1 MRSAALLLLA
11 IAVVSLIGYSN
22 ASSTDIT
29 CALTGQSVPITQAGV
44 CIESAIPLAV
54 IGLLVS
60 FAMVAVAFMFG
71 NVFNLPSLKNWYKGE
86 LWETTKTII
95 LIVLIFAVLIILGG
109 LALGLTGSSIP
120 VSYIP
125 GSQSGITNAVGE
137 NLNALY
143 SSVLASYVNPDML
156 MVNESYYGLEGLAT
170 GTGDLK
176 KASITEWIP
185 IPLPFVGAIQFGS
198 SNAALLASSVI
209 ESDTALPGFSFIKDI
224 ITIVLVPVYI
234 VFSVLS
240 VDLYSIVIAGLTLFI
255 PIGIVFRAFPFLRGL
270 GGSFIAIGIAIALI
284 FPALLIMFNLPI
296 QNFILPLIFSQSA
309 SYAPAQSCNY
319 ITFNFFEDIACGPA
333 SLAFGLSSSYLI
345 SAQTFNPAYTAA
357 FNNGQDSALAT
368 LFNNAGGSIYPS
380 INFINFYTYGV
391 LLQLI
396 LFIFDIVIT
405 IVIAGALAQMLG
417 GKLSLGVGKFKI
429 A

>member
-125 GSQSGITNAVGE
+125 GSQSGITSAVGE

-333 SLAFGLSSSYLI
+333 SLAFSLSSGYLI
-345 SAQTFNPAYTAA
+345 SEQTFNPAYTAA

-368 LFNNAGGSIYPS
+368 LFNNDGGSIYPS

>member
-1 MRSAALLLLA
+1 MRNAALLLLA
-11 IAVVSLIGYSN
+11 IAFVSLIGYSN
-22 ASSTDIT
+22 ASSKNIT
-29 CALTGQSVPITQAGV
+29 CALTGQSLPISQAGV
-44 CIESAIPLAV
+44 CIESAMPFAI

-95 LIVLIFAVLIILGG
+95 LIALIFAVLIILGA

-120 VSYIP
+120 VFYIQ
-125 GSQSGITNAVGE
+125 GSQSGITSAIGE

-143 SSVLASYVNPDML
+143 ASVLANYVNPDML

-170 GTGDLK
+170 GIGDLK
-176 KASITEWIP
+176 KTTINEWIP
-185 IPLPFVGAIQFGS
+185 IPIPFVGSIQFGS

-224 ITIVLVPVYI
+224 ISIVLIPVYI

-270 GGSFIAIGIAIALI
+270 GGSFIAIGIAIALV

-309 SYAPAQSCNY
+309 SYAPGQTCSY
-319 ITFNFFEDIACGPA
+319 LTFNFFEDIACGPA
-333 SLAFGLSSSYLI
+333 SLAFSVSSGVLI
-345 SAQTFNPAYTAA
+345 GVQTSNQNYAGV

-368 LFNNAGGSIYPS
+368 LFNSNGGSIYPS

>member
-1 MRSAALLLLA
+1 MRSTALLLFA
-11 IAVVSLIGYSN
+11 IAFAMMIGYSN
-22 ASSTDIT
+22 ASSTSIT
-29 CALTGQSVPITQAGV
+29 CALTGQTVPVSQAGV

-86 LWETTKTII
+86 LWETTKSII
-95 LIVLIFAVLIILGG
+95 IVALIFGVLIILGA

-125 GSQSGITNAVGE
+125 GSQSGITGAVGE

-143 SSVLASYVNPDML
+143 SSVLTSYVDPGMQL
-156 MVNESYYGLEGLAT
+156 ANESYYSLEGLAT
-170 GTGDLK
+170 GIGDLK
-176 KASITEWIP
+176 KSSINEWIP
-185 IPLPFVGAIQFGS
+185 IPIPFVGSLQFGLS
-198 SNAALLASSVI
+198 STLLSSSVI
-209 ESDTALPGFSFIKDI
+209 ESDTAAPGFSFIKDI
-224 ITIVLVPVYI
+224 ITIVLIPVYI

-270 GGSFIAIGIAIALI
+270 GGSFIAIGIAIALV
-284 FPALLIMFNLPI
+284 FPALLVMFNLPI
-296 QNFILPLIFSQSA
+296 QNFILPLIFSPNYP
-309 SYAPAQSCNY
+309 YAPAQSCSY
-319 ITFNFFEDIACGPA
+319 LTFNFFEDIACGPA
-333 SLAFGLSSSYLI
+333 SLAFTISSSYLI
-345 SAQTFNPAYTAA
+345 AVQTSNPAYISA
-357 FNNGQDSALAT
+357 FSNGQNDALDT
-368 LFNNAGGSIYPS
+368 LFNKAGGSVYPA
-380 INFINFYTYGV
+380 INFIDSETYGV
-391 LLQLI
+391 LLQFI

>member
-1 MRSAALLLLA
+1 MLLA
-11 IAVVSLIGYSN
+11 IAFVSLIGYSN
-22 ASSTDIT
+22 ASSKNIT
-29 CALTGQSVPITQAGV
+29 CALTGQSLPISQAGV
-44 CIESAIPLAV
+44 CIESAMPFAI

-95 LIVLIFAVLIILGG
+95 LIALIFAVLIILGA

-120 VSYIP
+120 VSYIQ
-125 GSQSGITNAVGE
+125 GSQSGITSAIGE

-143 SSVLASYVNPDML
+143 ASVLANYVNPDML

-170 GTGDLK
+170 GIGDLK
-176 KASITEWIP
+176 KTTINEWIP
-185 IPLPFVGAIQFGS
+185 IPIPFVGSIQFGS

-224 ITIVLVPVYI
+224 ISIVLIPVYI

-270 GGSFIAIGIAIALI
+270 GGSFIAIGIAIALV

-309 SYAPAQSCNY
+309 SYAPGQTCSY
-319 ITFNFFEDIACGPA
+319 LTFNFFEDIACGPA
-333 SLAFGLSSSYLI
+333 SLAFSVSSGVLI
-345 SAQTFNPAYTAA
+345 GVQTSNQNYAGV

-368 LFNNAGGSIYPS
+368 LFNSNGGSIYPS

>member
-1 MRSAALLLLA
+1 MRRVALLLFVM
-11 IAVVSLIGYSN
+11 AVVLSIGYSN
-22 ASSTDIT
+22 ASSTDVT
-29 CALTGQSVPITQAGV
+29 CVLTGQSVPISQAGV

-54 IGLLVS
+54 LGLLVS

-71 NVFNLPSLKNWYKGE
+71 NVFNLPSLRNWYKGE
-86 LWETTKTII
+86 LWETAKTVI
-95 LIVLIFAVLIILGG
+95 LIAMIFAVIIILGA
-109 LALGLTGSSIP
+109 LALGLTGNGIPVSSIP
-120 VSYIP
+120 
-125 GSQSGITNAVGE
+125 GSESGITYALGA

-143 SSVLASYVNPDML
+143 STVLVNYVGPDMT
-156 MVNESYYGLEGLAT
+156 MVNESYYGIEGLAT
-170 GTGDLK
+170 GVGDLK
-176 KASITEWIP
+176 STTINEWVP
-185 IPLPFVGAIQFGS
+185 IPVPFVGSLQFGS
-198 SNAALLASSVI
+198 SAPLLKSSVI

-224 ITIVLVPVYI
+224 ITIVLIPVYI

-240 VDLYSIVIAGLTLFI
+240 VDLYSIVAASLTLFI

-270 GGSFIAIGIAIALI
+270 GGSFIAIGIAIGLV
-284 FPALLIMFNLPI
+284 FPAMMVLFNLPI
-296 QNFILPLIFSQSA
+296 QNFILPLIFNPNS
-309 SYAPAQSCNY
+309 SYSPGLSCNY
-319 ITFNFFEDIACGPA
+319 LTFNFFEDIACGPA
-333 SLAFGLSSSYLI
+333 QLGYGIASSSLI
-345 SAQTFNPAYTAA
+345 GAQTSNPTYSGA

-368 LFNNAGGSIYPS
+368 LYDNNGGSIYPA

>member
-1 MRSAALLLLA
+1 MRSAALLLLVTVA
-11 IAVVSLIGYSN
+11 TLLIGYSN
-22 ASSTDIT
+22 ASSTNIT
-29 CALTGQSVPITQAGV
+29 CALTGQSVPISQAGV
-44 CIESAIPLAV
+44 CIESAIPLAI

-60 FAMVAVAFMFG
+60 FSMVAIAFMFG

-95 LIVLIFAVLIILGG
+95 LIALIFAVLIILGA

-143 SSVLASYVNPDML
+143 SSVLLSYVNPGMS
-156 MVNESYYGLEGLAT
+156 MTNESFYGLEGLAT

-176 KASITEWIP
+176 KTSINEWIP
-185 IPLPFVGAIQFGS
+185 IPIPFVGSIQFGS
-198 SNAALLASSVI
+198 SSVLLASSVI
-209 ESDTALPGFSFIKDI
+209 ESDTSLPTFSFIKDI
-224 ITIVLVPVYI
+224 ITVVLIPVYI

-240 VDLYSIVIAGLTLFI
+240 VDFYSIVIAGLTLFI

-270 GGSFIAIGIAIALI
+270 GGSFIAIGIAIALV
-284 FPALLIMFNLPI
+284 FPALLVMFNLPI
-296 QNFILPLIFSQSA
+296 QNFILPLIFDSSVN
-309 SYAPAQSCNY
+309 YAPVQYCTY
-319 ITFNFFEDIACGPA
+319 TFNFFEDIACGPA
-333 SLAFGLSSSYLI
+333 KLAYGVASGSLIG
-345 SAQTFNPAYTAA
+345 AQTLNPTYTSA

-368 LFNNAGGSIYPS
+368 LFNSNGGSIYPS

-405 IVIAGALAQMLG
+405 VVVAGALAQMLG

>member
-1 MRSAALLLLA
+1 MRSAALLLFA
-11 IAVVSLIGYSN
+11 IAFAMMVGYSN
-22 ASSTDIT
+22 ASSTSIT
-29 CALTGQSVPITQAGV
+29 CALTGQTVPLSQAGV

-86 LWETTKTII
+86 LWETTKSII
-95 LIVLIFAVLIILGG
+95 IVALIFGVLIILGA

-125 GSQSGITNAVGE
+125 GSQSGITGAVGE

-143 SSVLASYVNPDML
+143 SSVLTSYVGPGMQL
-156 MVNESYYGLEGLAT
+156 ANESYYSLEGLAT
-170 GTGDLK
+170 GIGDLK
-176 KASITEWIP
+176 KSSINEWIP
-185 IPLPFVGAIQFGS
+185 IPIPFVGSLQFGLS
-198 SNAALLASSVI
+198 STLLSSSVI
-209 ESDTALPGFSFIKDI
+209 ESDTAAPGFSFIKDI
-224 ITIVLVPVYI
+224 ITIVLIPVYI

-270 GGSFIAIGIAIALI
+270 GGSFIAIGIAIALV
-284 FPALLIMFNLPI
+284 FPALLVMFNLPI
-296 QNFILPLIFSQSA
+296 QNFILPLIFNSSHPYVA
-309 SYAPAQSCNY
+309 GYSCSYS
-319 ITFNFFEDIACGPA
+319 FNFFEDIACYPA
-333 SLAFGLSSSYLI
+333 DLSFKISSSYLI
-345 SAQTFNPAYTAA
+345 AVQTSNPAYISA
-357 FNNGQDSALAT
+357 FTNGQNDALDT
-368 LFNNAGGSIYPS
+368 LFDKAGGSIYPA
-380 INFINFYTYGV
+380 INFIDSETYGV
-391 LLQLI
+391 LLQFI